1 LVRLA
6 PTLGARVAQAAAV
19 AKAQG
24 AADGLALLDEVERAV
39 AAAYQPFWA
48 VRAHLLQ
55 AVGRA
60 AEAAEAYDRAIG
72 LAVDPATRQFLLARR
87 G

>member
-1 LVRLA
+1 M
-6 PTLGARVAQAAAV
+6 
-19 AKAQG
+19 
-24 AADGLALLDEVERAV
+24 DGLALIEEIDSAAV
-39 AAAYQPFWA
+39 ATYQPYWA
-48 VRAHLLQ
+48 VRAHLLRSL
-55 AVGRA
+55 GRA